1 MLRRPTTERV
11 TPESSAL
18 RVTFWQSLA
27 AYHWA
32 CNVAEGRRVLDV
44 GCGEGYGTRELA
56 RHARFVVGLDA
67 DATVLHTAR
76 RRYVA
81 ANLRWICGV
90 ADALPLRE
98 RSIDLL
104 CCFQVLEHLAQPERF
119 LREAYRVLAPRGQL
133 LLTTPNRAAI
143 LSGVNPHHVR
153 EYDPESLHKL
163 VDSVFD
169 RVELLGVFPSERV
182 AAYRAAN
189 RRTVEK
195 ILRLDRLQLHRRL
208 PSRLRGELHALGTLL
223 VRWWLNRRLHSLVE
237 AITLEDFRVG
247 EGDVT
252 QAIDLV
258 AVAWKDSE

>member
-11 TPESSAL
+11 TPESAAL

-27 AYHWA
+27 AYRWA

-56 RHARFVVGLDA
+56 RHARFVIGLDA
-67 DATVLHTAR
+67 DATVLQAAR

-81 ANLRWICGV
+81 ANLRWICGE
-90 ADALPLRE
+90 ADALPFRDG
-98 RSIDLL
+98 SIDLL
-104 CCFQVLEHLAQPERF
+104 CCFQVLEHFEQPEHF
-119 LREAYRVLAPRGQL
+119 LREAHRVLTTRGHL

-143 LSGVNPHHVR
+143 LSGLNPHHVR
-153 EYDPESLHKL
+153 EYDPESLQNLLH
-163 VDSVFD
+163 SVFD
-169 RVELLGVFPSERV
+169 HVELLGVFPSERV

-195 ILRLDRLQLHRRL
+195 VLRLDRLQLHRRL
-208 PSRLRGELHALGTLL
+208 PGRLRGELHALGTIL

-237 AITLEDFRVG
+237 GIAVEDFRVG

-258 AVAWKDSE
+258 AVARKEVD